1 MISDATMRIWELL
14 SYLVTVLGLPIAVL
28 TIWRELRAERA
39 NEAKEIEQ
47 REDEI
52 YVQLSQQYSAL
63 LEAAL
68 AHPELD
74 ALDGRTGDALTAEQR
89 RRQSIYYE
97 MLMALFERAFI
108 LLHEDSPTG
117 QGGRR
122 WGSWADF
129 FSYWLKRPDFA
140 RYVENNLQGEDPAF
154 VDFVMSELAARP
166 PAHAG

>member
-1 MISDATMRIWELL
+1 MIGDDLMRFWEFL
-14 SYLVTVLGLPIAVL
+14 SYLVTVLGLPVAAL

-39 NEAKEIEQ
+39 NEVKELEQ

-74 ALDGRTGDALTAEQR
+74 ALEESSSEMMTPEQQR
-89 RRQSIYYE
+89 RQAIYYE
-97 MLMALFERAFI
+97 MLMALFERAYI
-108 LLHEDSPTG
+108 LLYEDSPTG
-117 QGGRR
+117 QSGRR

-129 FSYWLKRPDFA
+129 LSYWLKRPGFA
-140 RYVENNLQGEDPAF
+140 RYVENHLEGEDPAF
-154 VDFVMSELAARP
+154 VDFVMRRLAARP
-166 PAHAG
+166 AAPAA

>member
-1 MISDATMRIWELL
+1 MIDDEAMRLWEFL
-14 SYLVTVLGLPIAVL
+14 SYLVTVLGLPIAVV
-28 TIWRELRAERA
+28 TIWRELRAERV

-52 YVQLSQQYSAL
+52 YVALSQQYSSL

-74 ALDGRTGDALTAEQR
+74 ALDGSSSSDLSPEQR

-108 LLHEDSPTG
+108 LLYEDAPTG

-122 WGSWADF
+122 WQSWADF

-154 VDFVMSELAARP
+154 VDFVRKELAK
-166 PAHAG
+166 PADAT

>member
-1 MISDATMRIWELL
+1 MINDETMRLWEFL
-14 SYLVTVLGLPIAVL
+14 SYLVTVLGLPIAGL
-28 TIWRELRAERA
+28 TILRELRAERL

-63 LEAAL
+63 LEAVL

-74 ALDGRTGDALTAEQR
+74 AVEETQGAELTGEQR
-89 RRQSIYYE
+89 RRQQVYYE
-97 MLMALFERAFI
+97 MLLALFERAFI
-108 LLHEDSPTG
+108 LLYDDAPSG

-140 RYVENNLQGEDPAF
+140 RYVETHLEGEDPAF
-154 VDFVMSELAARP
+154 VDFVTRRLAARP
-166 PAHAG
+166 VAPAA

>member
-1 MISDATMRIWELL
+1 MIGDETMRLWEFM
-14 SYLVTVLGLPIAVL
+14 SYLVTVLGLPVAVL
-28 TIWRELRAERA
+28 TIWRELRAERV
-39 NEAKEIEQ
+39 NEAKELEQ

-52 YVQLSQQYSAL
+52 YVQLSQQYSSI

-74 ALDGRTGDALTAEQR
+74 VLEPTGGALSPEQR
-89 RRQSIYYE
+89 RRQAIYYE

-108 LLHEDSPTG
+108 LLYEDAPSG

-140 RYVENNLQGEDPAF
+140 RYVENNLQGEDEAF
-154 VDFVMSELAARP
+154 VAFVRGELGKRV
-166 PAHAG
+166 

>member
-1 MISDATMRIWELL
+1 MIDDRTLQIWEFL
-14 SYLVTVLGLPIAVL
+14 SYLVTVLGLPLAGFAL
-28 TIWRELRAERA
+28 WREMRAERA
-39 NEAKEIEQ
+39 NEVKELDQ

-52 YVQLSQQYSAL
+52 YVALSQQYSAI

-74 ALDGRTGDALTAEQR
+74 VLEPSSAETLTPDQR
-89 RRQSIYYE
+89 RRQSIYFE

-108 LLHEDSPTG
+108 LLYEDAPSG

-129 FSYWLKRPDFA
+129 FAYWLKRPDFA
-140 RYVENNLQGEDPAF
+140 RYVEANLQGEDPAF
-154 VDFVMSELAARP
+154 VAFVRGELARRTQ
-166 PAHAG
+166 GGV

>member
-1 MISDATMRIWELL
+1 MIGEQTLRAWEFM
-14 SYLVTVLGLPIAVL
+14 SYLVTVLGLPLAGFAL
-28 TIWRELRAERA
+28 LREMRAERA
-39 NEAKEIEQ
+39 NEAKELEQ

-52 YVQLSQQYSAL
+52 YVQLSQQYSAI

-74 ALDGRTGDALTAEQR
+74 VLEPSPAEALTPEQR

-108 LLHEDSPTG
+108 LLYEDAPSG

-129 FSYWLKRPDFA
+129 FAYWLKRPGFA
-140 RYVENNLQGEDPAF
+140 RYVEANLQGEDPAF
-154 VDFVMSELAARP
+154 TAFVRGELGRRAA
-166 PAHAG
+166 

>member
-1 MISDATMRIWELL
+1 MIDDATLRVFEML
-14 SYLVTVLGLPIAVL
+14 SYLVTVLGLPFAAFAL
-28 TIWRELRAERA
+28 WREMRAERA
-39 NEAKEIEQ
+39 NEAKELEQ

-52 YVQLSQQYSAL
+52 YVQLSQQYSAI

-74 ALDGRTGDALTAEQR
+74 VLEPSPAQALTPEQR

-108 LLHEDSPTG
+108 LLHEDAPSG

-122 WGSWADF
+122 WQSWADF
-129 FSYWLKRPDFA
+129 FAYWLKRPDFA
-140 RYVENNLQGEDPAF
+140 RYVEANLQGEDPAF
-154 VDFVMSELAARP
+154 VAFVRGELAKRAQ
-166 PAHAG
+166 GSV

>member
-1 MISDATMRIWELL
+1 MIDDEALRLWEFL
-14 SYLVTVLGLPIAVL
+14 SYLVTVLGLPVAVV
-28 TIWRELRAERA
+28 TIWRELRAERV
-39 NEAKEIEQ
+39 NEAKELEQ

-74 ALDGRTGDALTAEQR
+74 VLEETPSDTLTPEQK

-108 LLHEDSPTG
+108 LLYEDAPSG
-117 QGGRR
+117 QSGRR

-129 FSYWLKRPDFA
+129 FSYWLKRPEFA

-154 VDFVMSELAARP
+154 VAFVREQLAIRAS
-166 PAHAG
+166 ASKA

>member
-1 MISDATMRIWELL
+1 MISDDTMRLWEFL
-14 SYLVTVLGLPIAVL
+14 SYLVTVLGLPIAVV
-28 TIWRELRAERA
+28 TIWRELRAERV

-52 YVQLSQQYSAL
+52 YVALSQQYSSL

-74 ALDGRTGDALTAEQR
+74 ALDGASAQALTPDQK
-89 RRQSIYYE
+89 RRQAIYYE
-97 MLMALFERAFI
+97 MLLALFERAFI
-108 LLHEDSPTG
+108 LLYEDAPTG

-140 RYVENNLQGEDPAF
+140 RYVEANLQGEDEAF
-154 VDFVMSELAARP
+154 VAFVRGELGKRA
-166 PAHAG
+166 

>member
-1 MISDATMRIWELL
+1 MINDDALRLWEFL
-14 SYLVTVLGLPIAVL
+14 SYLVTVLGLPIAIL
-28 TIWRELRAERA
+28 AIWREMRAERT
-39 NEAKEIEQ
+39 NEAKELEQ

-52 YVQLSQQYSAL
+52 YVQLSQQYSAI

-74 ALDGRTGDALTAEQR
+74 VLENSSAVLTPDQR

-97 MLMALFERAFI
+97 MLLALFERAYI
-108 LLHEDSPTG
+108 LLYEDTPTG

-140 RYVENNLQGEDPAF
+140 LYVEKNLQGEDPAF
-154 VDFVMSELAARP
+154 VSFVKSELSALEAP
-166 PAHAG
+166 NAP

>member
-1 MISDATMRIWELL
+1 MIGEDMIRTWELL
-14 SYLVTVLGLPIAVL
+14 SYLVTVLGLPVAVL

-39 NEAKEIEQ
+39 NEAKELEQ

-52 YVQLSQQYSAL
+52 YVQLSQQYSAI

-74 ALDGRTGDALTAEQR
+74 VLEATSCERLTPEQR
-89 RRQSIYYE
+89 RRQAIYYE

-129 FSYWLKRPDFA
+129 LAYWLKRPDFR

-154 VDFVMSELAARP
+154 VDFLKLRIAEAP
-166 PAHAG
+166 TDPY

>member
-1 MISDATMRIWELL
+1 MIDEATLRNWEFL
-14 SYLVTVLGLPIAVL
+14 SYLVTVLGLPLAGL
-28 TIWRELRAERA
+28 ALWRELRAERA
-39 NEAKEIEQ
+39 NEAKELEQ

-52 YVQLSQQYSAL
+52 YVQLSQQYSAI

-74 ALDGRTGDALTAEQR
+74 ASEGGAGAALTPEQK

-97 MLMALFERAFI
+97 MLLALFERAFI
-108 LLHEDSPTG
+108 LLYEDAPSG

-129 FSYWLKRPDFA
+129 FAYWLKRPDFA
-140 RYVENNLQGEDPAF
+140 RYVEANLQGEDPAF
-154 VDFVMSELAARP
+154 TAFVKGELRKRAA
-166 PAHAG
+166 

>member
-1 MISDATMRIWELL
+1 MIGDGALRLWEFL
-14 SYLVTVLGLPIAVL
+14 SYLVTVLGLPVAVL
-28 TIWRELRAERA
+28 TILRELRAERA
-39 NEAKEIEQ
+39 NEAKELEQ

-52 YVQLSQQYSAL
+52 YVQLSQQYSSI

-74 ALDGRTGDALTAEQR
+74 VLEASTSEKLSPDQR
-89 RRQSIYYE
+89 RRQAIYYE

-108 LLHEDSPTG
+108 LLYEDAPSG

-140 RYVENNLQGEDPAF
+140 RYVEHNLQGEDPAF
-154 VDFVMSELAARP
+154 VAFVNRELERRSDVAA
-166 PAHAG
+166 A

>member
-1 MISDATMRIWELL
+1 MLSEETMRLWEFL
-14 SYLVTVLGLPIAVL
+14 SYLVTVLGLPIAIV

-39 NEAKEIEQ
+39 NEAKELEQ

-52 YVQLSQQYSAL
+52 YVQLSQQYSSL

-74 ALDGRTGDALTAEQR
+74 ALDGASAQALTPDQK
-89 RRQSIYYE
+89 RRQAIYYE

-108 LLHEDSPTG
+108 LLYEDAPSG

-140 RYVENNLQGEDPAF
+140 RYVEANLQGEDAAF
-154 VDFVMSELAARP
+154 VAFVRSELVKRP
-166 PAHAG
+166 QVI

>member
-1 MISDATMRIWELL
+1 MLNDETMRLWEFL
-14 SYLVTVLGLPIAVL
+14 SYLVTVLGLPFAVV
-28 TIWRELRAERA
+28 TILRELRAERI

-52 YVQLSQQYSAL
+52 YVQLSQQYSSL

-74 ALDGRTGDALTAEQR
+74 VLEGARVEELTTEQK

-108 LLHEDSPTG
+108 LLYEDAPSG

-129 FSYWLKRPDFA
+129 FAYWLKRPDFA
-140 RYVENNLQGEDPAF
+140 RYVEANLQGEDEAF
-154 VDFVMSELAARP
+154 VTFVRAQLAQR
-166 PAHAG
+166 AGAA

>member
-1 MISDATMRIWELL
+1 MISEEAMRLWEFL
-14 SYLVTVLGLPIAVL
+14 SYLVTALGLPVAVVS
-28 TIWRELRAERA
+28 IWRELRAERV
-39 NEAKEIEQ
+39 NEAKELEQ

-63 LEAAL
+63 LETVL

-74 ALDGRTGDALTAEQR
+74 VVEEALRETLTPEQR
-89 RRQSIYYE
+89 RRQAIYYE

-129 FSYWLKRPDFA
+129 FSYWLKRP
-140 RYVENNLQGEDPAF
+140 
-154 VDFVMSELAARP
+154 
-166 PAHAG
+166 

>member
-1 MISDATMRIWELL
+1 MLSDDAMRLFEFL
-14 SYLVTVLGLPIAVL
+14 SYLVTVLGLPIAIL
-28 TIWRELRAERA
+28 AIWREMRAERA
-39 NEAKEIEQ
+39 NEAKELEQ

-52 YVQLSQQYSAL
+52 YVQLSQQYSAI

-74 ALDGRTGDALTAEQR
+74 VLEKSSAVLTPDQR

-97 MLMALFERAFI
+97 MLLALFERAYI
-108 LLHEDSPTG
+108 LLYEDTPTG

-140 RYVENNLQGEDPAF
+140 LYVEKNLQGEDPAF
-154 VDFVMSELAARP
+154 VSFVKAELSALETPNAP
-166 PAHAG
+166 

>member
-1 MISDATMRIWELL
+1 MISDDAMRLWEFM
-14 SYLVTVLGLPIAVL
+14 SYLVTVLGLPVAVL
-28 TIWRELRAERA
+28 TIWRELRAERV
-39 NEAKEIEQ
+39 NEAKELEQ

-52 YVQLSQQYSAL
+52 YVQLSQQYSSI

-74 ALDGRTGDALTAEQR
+74 VLEPTGETLTPEQR
-89 RRQSIYYE
+89 RRQAIYYE

-140 RYVENNLQGEDPAF
+140 HYVENNLQGEDAAF
-154 VDFVMSELAARP
+154 VAFVRGELGKRAT
-166 PAHAG
+166 G

>member
-1 MISDATMRIWELL
+1 MIGDEAMRLWEFL
-14 SYLVTVLGLPIAVL
+14 SYLVTVLGLPVAVL

-39 NEAKEIEQ
+39 NEAKALEQ

-52 YVQLSQQYSAL
+52 YVQLSEQYSAI

-74 ALDGRTGDALTAEQR
+74 VLEPSGGALSPEQR
-89 RRQSIYYE
+89 RRQAIYYE

-129 FSYWLKRPDFA
+129 FAYWLKRPDFA
-140 RYVENNLQGEDPAF
+140 RFVENNLEGEDPAF
-154 VDFVMSELAARP
+154 VAFVTAQLKERAAAAP
-166 PAHAG
+166 I

>member
-1 MISDATMRIWELL
+1 MISDETMRLWEFL
-14 SYLVTVLGLPIAVL
+14 SYLVTVLGLPIAVV
-28 TIWRELRAERA
+28 TIWRELRAERV

-52 YVQLSQQYSAL
+52 YVQLSQQYSSL

-68 AHPELD
+68 AHPERD
-74 ALDGRTGDALTAEQR
+74 ALDGASSANLSPEQR
-89 RRQSIYYE
+89 RRQAIYYE
-97 MLMALFERAFI
+97 MLLALFERAFI
-108 LLHEDSPTG
+108 LLYEDAPSG

-140 RYVENNLQGEDPAF
+140 RYVEANLQGEDEAF
-154 VDFVMSELAARP
+154 VAFVRGELGKRT
-166 PAHAG
+166 

>member
-1 MISDATMRIWELL
+1 MIDDAMLRTWEFM
-14 SYLVTVLGLPIAVL
+14 SYLVTVLGLPLAVAA
-28 TIWRELRAERA
+28 IWREMRAERA
-39 NEAKEIEQ
+39 NEEKELEQ

-74 ALDGRTGDALTAEQR
+74 VPEAASGEALSPEQR
-89 RRQSIYYE
+89 RRQAIYYE
-97 MLMALFERAFI
+97 MLMALFERAYI

-117 QGGRR
+117 QSGRR

-140 RYVENNLQGEDPAF
+140 RYVAANLQGEDPAF
-154 VDFVMSELAARP
+154 VEFVRGELGKRAA
-166 PAHAG
+166 A

>member
-1 MISDATMRIWELL
+1 MIGEETMRLWEFL
-14 SYLVTVLGLPIAVL
+14 SYLVTVLGLPVAIV
-28 TIWRELRAERA
+28 TIWRELRAERI

-52 YVQLSQQYSAL
+52 YVALSQQYSSL

-74 ALDGRTGDALTAEQR
+74 MTGETQSADLTPEQR

-108 LLHEDSPTG
+108 LLYEDAPSG

-140 RYVENNLQGEDPAF
+140 RYVETHLEGEDPAF
-154 VDFVMSELAARP
+154 VDFVTRRLAARP
-166 PAHAG
+166 GAPAA

>member
-1 MISDATMRIWELL
+1 MISDETMRLWEFM
-14 SYLVTVLGLPIAVL
+14 SYLVTVLGLPVAVV
-28 TIWRELRAERA
+28 TIWRELRAERV

-52 YVQLSQQYSAL
+52 YVALSQQYSAI

-74 ALDGRTGDALTAEQR
+74 ALDGSSGADLSPEQR

-97 MLMALFERAFI
+97 MLLALFERAFI
-108 LLHEDSPTG
+108 LLYEDAPTG

-122 WGSWADF
+122 WQSWADF

-140 RYVENNLQGEDPAF
+140 RYVENNLQGEDEAF
-154 VDFVMSELAARP
+154 VAFVRSELAKRAV
-166 PAHAG
+166 AA

>member
-1 MISDATMRIWELL
+1 MIGEETMRLWEFM

-28 TIWRELRAERA
+28 TIWRELRAERV
-39 NEAKEIEQ
+39 NEAKELEQ

-52 YVQLSQQYSAL
+52 YVQLSQQYSAI

-74 ALDGRTGDALTAEQR
+74 VLEASGGNLTPDQR
-89 RRQSIYYE
+89 RRQAIYYE
-97 MLMALFERAFI
+97 MLMALFERAYI
-108 LLHEDSPTG
+108 LLYEDSPTG

-140 RYVENNLQGEDPAF
+140 RYVEANLQGEDPAF
-154 VDFVMSELAARP
+154 VAFVRSELARRP
-166 PAHAG
+166 QAA

>member
-1 MISDATMRIWELL
+1 MIDDGMMRIWEFL
-14 SYLVTVLGLPIAVL
+14 SYLVTVLGLPVAIV

-74 ALDGRTGDALTAEQR
+74 VLEEGSSDSLTPEQR
-89 RRQSIYYE
+89 RRQAIYYE
-97 MLMALFERAFI
+97 MLMALFERAYI
-108 LLHEDSPTG
+108 LLYEDAPTG
-117 QGGRR
+117 QSGRR

-140 RYVENNLQGEDPAF
+140 RYVEKNLQGEDPAF
-154 VDFVMSELAARP
+154 VSFVQRQLAERANA
-166 PAHAG
+166 PAA

>member
-1 MISDATMRIWELL
+1 MIGEETMRLWEFM

-28 TIWRELRAERA
+28 TIWRELRAERV
-39 NEAKEIEQ
+39 NEAKELEQ

-52 YVQLSQQYSAL
+52 YVQLSQQYSAI

-74 ALDGRTGDALTAEQR
+74 VLEPSGETLSPEQL
-89 RRQSIYYE
+89 RRQAIYYE

-108 LLHEDSPTG
+108 LLYEDSPTG

-140 RYVENNLQGEDPAF
+140 RYVEANLQGEDQAF
-154 VDFVMSELAARP
+154 VAFVRGELGKRAQ
-166 PAHAG
+166 GGV